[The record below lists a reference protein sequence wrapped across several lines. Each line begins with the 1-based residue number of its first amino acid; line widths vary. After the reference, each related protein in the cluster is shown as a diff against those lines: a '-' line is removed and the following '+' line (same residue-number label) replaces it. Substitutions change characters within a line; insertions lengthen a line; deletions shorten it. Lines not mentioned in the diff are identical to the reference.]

1 MDAAAVRARLP
12 RRQQREREGSIE
24 KHTSHATAHP
34 DQKLL
39 YSPREAMTLEERKA
53 ARKASLNS
61 WPSEP
66 TTEFPG
72 KEFGDGRGHSR
83 ASSAHALAEALRK
96 DAGLPPGPPRRR
108 RAAAAAARDLHCFS
122 VVLGAGELCCSTCRI
137 PDGRRGKVQVKNRF
151 TGGTLCR
158 QQLTRFRSSIALRP
172 AFAPGN

>member
-1 MDAAAVRARLP
+1 MRRSRVSQRAAQEGL
-12 RRQQREREGSIE
+12 REGSIE

-72 KEFGDGRGHSR
+72 KEFGDGHGHSR

-96 DAGLPPGPPRRR
+96 TLGCRLAR
-108 RAAAAAARDLHCFS
+108 RAA
-122 VVLGAGELCCSTCRI
+122 
-137 PDGRRGKVQVKNRF
+137 GRS
-151 TGGTLCR
+151 C
-158 QQLTRFRSSIALRP
+158 P
-172 AFAPGN
+172 